1 MIKRKQPGRL
11 FSPPGQPTFS
21 RSDTVKKILSVI
33 LSLCMIGSM
42 GLSAFATE
50 ASTSS
55 GSSSSTTSEES
66 SSGSSSSSSSSSTE
80 RTLEAPPTTLAAS
93 YVVMDAST
101 GQVLISK
108 EKDTPYAPASTT
120 KVFTTALA
128 LDPEVG
134 GLNPNSPYTVKVEDV
149 HPDGYKFL
157 GGGSAIAITEG
168 ENLTI
173 QDLLYGT
180 MVASGNDA
188 ANTLAD
194 AAAENGG
201 LQYTAEETTSS
212 TTEEETT
219 EGEENAEEASGEE
232 SAQEDAA
239 AEEAD
244 DSYQLTKAFV
254 QAMNEKARS
263 LGAVNTNFVNPHGLH
278 NAEQYTTAFD
288 MALLTRYA
296 MKVDKFNTYFAA
308 TSYSMNPTNK
318 QSQTR
323 PMNRSDGMLT
333 KGSDTYYDG
342 IIGMKLG
349 YTEESNHTGVAAAK
363 QDGRTLIAVA
373 MNCKATG
380 TGQIQQDLTAILDYC
395 FENFDPV
402 TFTTEELLKQD
413 VALRDNPQDRNLIG
427 RCTVSASSNLTLLL
441 HWNYTKNDVQVS
453 ANVPGRYYRSQ
464 YPDDSQI
471 PAALSFTLKES
482 ARGDTL
488 YMDPDIGRMPMK
500 VTSVTDEE
508 VAAARKQAQKEA
520 FDKVLR
526 VVKIVLLV
534 IVVLFLLLLYLRFY
548 NKRRYKRLAAQ
559 RRMTQRRRTTSGTG
573 SNPSQRPR
581 RK

>member
-1 MIKRKQPGRL
+1 MKKFLSL
-11 FSPPGQPTFS
+11 F
-21 RSDTVKKILSVI
+21 

-42 GLSAFATE
+42 GLSASATE

-55 GSSSSTTSEES
+55 DSSSSTSSSSEE
-66 SSGSSSSSSSSSTE
+66 SSSSSSSTAD
-80 RTLEAPPTTLAAS
+80 RTLEAPPTTLSAS

-108 EKDTPYAPASTT
+108 EKDTAYAPASIT
-120 KVFTTALA
+120 KVLTTAMA
-128 LDPEVG
+128 LDPDIG
-134 GLNPNSPYTVKVEDV
+134 GLNPNSSYTVKVEDV
-149 HPDGYKFL
+149 HPDGYQFL

-201 LQYTAEETTSS
+201 LQYTPTQEDTSADTSESSEEDASQEESTS
-212 TTEEETT
+212 EEGT
-219 EGEENAEEASGEE
+219 SEE
-232 SAQEDAA
+232 SASQEESSTQETA
-239 AEEAD
+239 AED

-288 MALLTRYA
+288 MALITRYA

-308 TSYSMNPTNK
+308 TSYSMSPTNK
-318 QSQTR
+318 QSQNR

-363 QDGRTLIAVA
+363 RDGRTLIAVA
-373 MNCKATG
+373 LNCKATG
-380 TGQIQQDLTAILDYC
+380 TAQIQEDLAAILGYC

-402 TFTTEELLKQD
+402 TFTTEELLQQD
-413 VALRDNPQDRNLIG
+413 VALRDNPEDRNLIG

-441 HWNYTKNDVQVS
+441 HWKYTKNDVQVTT
-453 ANVPGRYYRSQ
+453 NVPGRYYRSQ

-520 FDKVLR
+520 LNKVLN
-526 VVKIVLLV
+526 VVKIIGIV
-534 IVVLFLLLLYLRFY
+534 ILVLFLLLLYLRFY

-559 RRMTQRRRTTSGTG
+559 RRMTQRRRTSAGSGSSG
-573 SNPSQRPR
+573 SPSQRPR

>member
-1 MIKRKQPGRL
+1 MKKFLSL
-11 FSPPGQPTFS
+11 F
-21 RSDTVKKILSVI
+21 

-42 GLSAFATE
+42 GLSASATE

-55 GSSSSTTSEES
+55 DSSSSTSSSSEE
-66 SSGSSSSSSSSSTE
+66 SSSSSSSTAD
-80 RTLEAPPTTLAAS
+80 RTLEAPPTTLSAS

-108 EKDTPYAPASTT
+108 EKDTAYAPASIT
-120 KVFTTALA
+120 KVLTTAMA
-128 LDPEVG
+128 LDPDIG
-134 GLNPNSPYTVKVEDV
+134 GLNPNSSYTVKVEDV
-149 HPDGYKFL
+149 HPDGYQFL

-201 LQYTAEETTSS
+201 LQYTPTQEDTSADTSESSEEDASQEESTS
-212 TTEEETT
+212 EE
-219 EGEENAEEASGEE
+219 GSSEE
-232 SAQEDAA
+232 SASQEESSTQETDA
-239 AEEAD
+239 ED

-288 MALLTRYA
+288 MALITRYA

-308 TSYSMNPTNK
+308 TSYSMSPTNK
-318 QSQTR
+318 QSQNR

-363 QDGRTLIAVA
+363 RDGRTLIAVA
-373 MNCKATG
+373 LNCKATG
-380 TGQIQQDLTAILDYC
+380 TAQIQEDLAAILDYC

-402 TFTTEELLKQD
+402 TFTTEELLQQD
-413 VALRDNPQDRNLIG
+413 VALRDNPEDRNLIG

-441 HWNYTKNDVQVS
+441 HWKYTKNDVQVTT
-453 ANVPGRYYRSQ
+453 NVPGRYYRSQ

-520 FDKVLR
+520 LNKVLN
-526 VVKIVLLV
+526 VVKIIGIV
-534 IVVLFLLLLYLRFY
+534 ILVLFLLLLYLRFY

-559 RRMTQRRRTTSGTG
+559 RRMTQRRRTSAGSGSSG
-573 SNPSQRPR
+573 SPSQRPR